1 MSSEKIARLLTDFD
15 QKEPQ
20 KGASRVVPFD
30 HTRHSAAKSAPPAPK
45 PSVPL
50 DDPYQ
55 RGKLEGYAAALTE
68 YDQKLAD
75 ERSKFDS
82 QLVEER
88 KKWLDETAGK
98 VAEGIKEVGNQLE
111 AKVAQVVGR
120 ILEPLVTNV
129 VQKQAVATFVEQLS
143 SITSDSRRPTLRIS
157 GPAELLDAVR
167 GKIGVR
173 AMSMEFRTAQTA
185 DISVIVDDVVLETQ
199 VKLWTERLKYAVTT

>member
-20 KGASRVVPFD
+20 KGSSRVVPFD
-30 HTRHSAAKSAPPAPK
+30 HTRHSAGKAAPPPK
-45 PSVPL
+45 PAAPQ

-55 RGKLEGYAAALTE
+55 RGKLEGYAAVLTE
-68 YDQKLAD
+68 YDQKLA
-75 ERSKFDS
+75 EQRGKFDA

-88 KKWLDETAGK
+88 QKWLDETAGK
-98 VAEGIKEVGNQLE
+98 VAEGVKDVGNQLE
-111 AKVAQVVGR
+111 AKIAQVVGR

-129 VQKQAVATFVEQLS
+129 VQKQAVATFVEQLA

-167 GKIGVR
+167 SKIGVR
-173 AMSMEFRTAQTA
+173 AMAMEFRTAQTG
-185 DISVIVDDVVLETQ
+185 DISVIVDDAVLETQ

>member
-30 HTRHSAAKSAPPAPK
+30 HTRHSAAKSAPPKPAAPQ
-45 PSVPL
+45 

-68 YDQKLAD
+68 YEQKLAD
-75 ERSKFDS
+75 ERSKFG
-82 QLVEER
+82 VELADAR
-88 KKWLDETAGK
+88 QKWLNETADKIADGVK
-98 VAEGIKEVGNQLE
+98 DVGNQLE
-111 AKVAQVVGR
+111 AKIAQVVGR
-120 ILEPLVTNV
+120 ILEPLITNV

-167 GKIGVR
+167 SKIGVR
-173 AMSMEFRTAQTA
+173 AMAMEFRTAQTA
-185 DISVIVDDVVLETQ
+185 DVSVVVDQAVLETQ
-199 VKLWTERLKYAVTT
+199 VKLWAERLKYAVST

>member
-30 HTRHSAAKSAPPAPK
+30 HTRHSAAKSAPAKPAAPQ
-45 PSVPL
+45 

-68 YDQKLAD
+68 YEQKLAD
-75 ERSKFDS
+75 ERSKFGAELADAR
-82 QLVEER
+82 Q
-88 KKWLDETAGK
+88 KWLDETAGK
-98 VAEGIKEVGNQLE
+98 IADGVKDVGNQLE
-111 AKVAQVVGR
+111 AKIAQVVGR
-120 ILEPLVTNV
+120 ILEPLITNV

-167 GKIGVR
+167 SKIGVR
-173 AMSMEFRTAQTA
+173 AMAMEFRTTQTA
-185 DISVIVDDVVLETQ
+185 DVSVVVDQAVLETQ
-199 VKLWTERLKYAVTT
+199 VKLWAERLKYAVST